1 MKKVSVIILFLLP
14 VLAFAL
20 ISVSGIVVNDSKY
33 KKVERV
39 EIVSE
44 RIIVNQQTGDKFIVV
59 TETGQIQLGYNVYP
73 EDATEPGVIWEV
85 ASGGEYG
92 EINQYGIVRVTAL
105 GGTITVKLWD
115 VNRLA
120 FRRCELRRHG
130 RRAHRWLRG
139 GQRRGGS
146 DRYRRHG

>member
-20 ISVSGIVVNDSKY
+20 ISVSEIVVNNSKY

-59 TETGQIQLGYNVYP
+59 TETGKIQLGYNVYP

-105 GGTITVKLWD
+105 GGTIIVKLWD
-115 VNRLA
+115 VNRLV
-120 FRRCELRRHG
+120 
-130 RRAHRWLRG
+130 
-139 GQRRGGS
+139 S
-146 DRYRRHG
+146 DTVRIIAKNS

>member
-44 RIIVNQQTGDKFIVV
+44 RIIVNQQTGEKFIVV
-59 TETGQIQLGYNVYP
+59 NEKGQIQLGYNVYP

-85 ASGGEYG
+85 ASGSEYG

-115 VNRLA
+115 VNRLV
-120 FRRCELRRHG
+120 
-130 RRAHRWLRG
+130 
-139 GQRRGGS
+139 S
-146 DRYRRHG
+146 DTVRIIARNS